1 MPDCTVTSLTVYP
14 VKGCQGIAVDRVE
27 LRRGGIPGDRELMF
41 VKDGE
46 SYSQL
51 DHPRL
56 ARVHVD
62 VSRDGSLRLSTPE
75 AGSFVHERREDGD
88 EVAVKLVYNDIT
100 VRDEGDAL
108 AAWACEAMGDGGIRV
123 VSLPKPWNRWIP
135 LPVFEPI
142 DGKPQDR
149 FYSVAPVLLNNQASL
164 DDVNRRASAPV
175 PMDRFRANVVVDGLG
190 PFEEDELRSLA
201 NEQVELLWMTRCERC
216 AMTTTDQTTGER
228 PHKEPLRTLSQYRR
242 IENGYAS
249 GVAFGA
255 YMAVAREGELAVG
268 DSLEVAK
275 R

>member
-1 MPDCTVTSLTVYP
+1 MADCAVTSLTVYP
-14 VKGCQGIAVDRVE
+14 VKGCQGVSLDRVD

-56 ARVHVD
+56 ARVRVE
-62 VSRDGSLRLSTPE
+62 VEGPGRLRLSTPE
-75 AGSFVHERREDGD
+75 AGAFVVERSDEGD
-88 EVAVKLVYNDIT
+88 ETRVKLVYNDIT

-108 AAWACEAMGDGGIRV
+108 AAWACEAMG
-123 VSLPKPWNRWIP
+123 
-135 LPVFEPI
+135 
-142 DGKPQDR
+142 
-149 FYSVAPVLLNNQASL
+149 
-164 DDVNRRASAPV
+164 
-175 PMDRFRANVVVDGLG
+175 
-190 PFEEDELRSLA
+190 EDE
-201 NEQVELLWMTRCERC
+201 
-216 AMTTTDQTTGER
+216 R
-228 PHKEPLRTLSQYRR
+228 PNKEPLQTLSRYRR